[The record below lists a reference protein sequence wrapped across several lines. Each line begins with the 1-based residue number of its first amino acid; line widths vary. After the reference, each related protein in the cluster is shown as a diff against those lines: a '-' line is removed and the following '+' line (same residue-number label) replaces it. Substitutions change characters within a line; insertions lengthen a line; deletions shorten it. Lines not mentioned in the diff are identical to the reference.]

1 MRERK
6 SGELGSC
13 GGGLGAVG
21 IPTSGRWIASGAP
34 RAVCKVLTNV
44 ETLRLASARCASVN
58 NEPNPP
64 QRTSAATNIPL
75 AGSSAVPIVA
85 SQTMQNMVKYGYGS
99 RTSPMISVPAPVSEV
114 VASRTATIRGGLP
127 RNLPATLK
135 SLNPRGVT
143 SVR

>member
-21 IPTSGRWIASGAP
+21 IPTSGRRIASGAP
-34 RAVCKVLTNV
+34 RAVCNVLTNV

-64 QRTSAATNIPL
+64 QRISAATNIPL
-75 AGSSAVPIVA
+75 AGRSAVPIVA

-99 RTSPMISVPAPVSEV
+99 PTPPSINDPPPGSD
-114 VASRTATIRGGLP
+114 
-127 RNLPATLK
+127 K
-135 SLNPRGVT
+135 
-143 SVR
+143 